1 MSGDGEAMPALV
13 DAGAAREVSAELLS
27 VHAAGLLVAARSI
40 VFDESEA
47 QDLVQA
53 TMEIALRKLDSL
65 RDPAALRSWL
75 YVILTREAF
84 RAVRRLRR
92 FVSLE
97 GPGIM
102 ELALGERDPAERLAI
117 ESALRSLPRRMRASV
132 VLRYMVGL
140 SVKECAEAMSVSE
153 NTVKTLLRLGIDRM
167 RNELSDA

>member
-84 RAVRRLRR
+84 RASRRVR
-92 FVSLE
+92 E
-97 GPGIM
+97 
-102 ELALGERDPAERLAI
+102 
-117 ESALRSLPRRMRASV
+117 PRRSGDHGASA
-132 VLRYMVGL
+132 R
-140 SVKECAEAMSVSE
+140 
-153 NTVKTLLRLGIDRM
+153 
-167 RNELSDA
+167 